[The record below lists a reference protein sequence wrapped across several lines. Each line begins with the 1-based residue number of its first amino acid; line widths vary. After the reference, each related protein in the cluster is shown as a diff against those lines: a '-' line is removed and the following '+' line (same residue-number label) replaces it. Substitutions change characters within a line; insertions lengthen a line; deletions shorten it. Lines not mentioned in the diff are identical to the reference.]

1 MYEKYHRCWY
11 LMILSQRDLEDSQSK
26 LDQIEEELV
35 KTTISMKSDIT
46 GKGGFSDKMASL
58 IAKKVDLEDIIKAQK
73 TLFNTRKKK
82 MKKELRKLK
91 ESNDIMDVIYRRKFV
106 DKEKVKNIARGVNFS
121 REYTYDLI
129 SKIRRKI
136 NEIQDE
142 LRSKNKK

>member
-1 MYEKYHRCWY
+1 MYEKYHRSWY

-46 GKGGFSDKMASL
+46 GTGGFSDKMASL
-58 IAKKVDLEDIIKAQK
+58 IAKKVDLEDIIKAQR
-73 TLFNTRKKK
+73 TLYNTRKKR
-82 MKKELRKLK
+82 MKKDLRKLK
-91 ESNDIMDVIYRRKFV
+91 VSDDVMDVIYRRKFV

-129 SKIRRKI
+129 SKIRSKI

-142 LRSKNKK
+142 LRTKNKK